1 MLPTTTSEIDRTLE
15 TLTAAAPGWLA
26 AGIEERIALLD
37 EVRGLVAANAEEW
50 VHASLQ
56 GKLVDPNSPL
66 AGEEWISGP
75 YPVLT
80 WIDEAQQTLRAIDA
94 GTDPLDGMRVRVTPE
109 GRLAVRV
116 YPTNPIERLLLHGY
130 EVETW
135 MADDV
140 TVDSVAD
147 TIGRAYREP
156 PPPRVGLVLGAGN
169 ITSIPALDL
178 LYKMFAELQV
188 VVVKL
193 NPVNEYLGPVFERV
207 FAPLVEAGYA
217 ALVYGDGQ
225 VGQYLTR
232 HELVD
237 AIHIT
242 GSARTHDQ
250 IVFGPGPEGDA
261 RRARN
266 EPVLT
271 KPITSEL
278 GGVSPTIV
286 VPGEWTDADI
296 RFQAEQIASQKLHN
310 GGYNCVAAQVLV
322 LPEGWDRA
330 QDLLHEVAAVMHR
343 VEERM
348 PWYPGS
354 AERQRAAVDAAEEAE
369 RHEGTTH
376 LGDDTRHTIIR
387 GVDPNHD
394 HHCFT
399 TESFAPVLAT
409 TTLPAPSLRG
419 FLESA
424 VAFANQRLHGTLGAN
439 LIVDP
444 QTERVLGAD
453 LERAIEELRYGSIG
467 VNTWT
472 GVAYLVTR
480 AAWGAAPGH
489 TLDDIQSGIGMVH
502 NSMLFDRAVKTVAR
516 APFRPFP
523 RGLRHGSA
531 ALSPRPPW
539 FVTNRMADVTTR
551 RLTAWA
557 ADHKLWRLPGIVVS
571 AMRG

>member
-1 MLPTTTSEIDRTLE
+1 MLTTATNDIDRTLA
-15 TLTAAAPGWLA
+15 TLSAAASSWA
-26 AGIEERIALLD
+26 AATIDVRIALLD
-37 EVRGLVAANAEEW
+37 EVRELVAANAADW
-50 VHASLQ
+50 VRVSLD
-56 GKLVDPNSPL
+56 GKLVDPDSSL
-66 AGEEWISGP
+66 SGEEWISGP

-80 WIDEAQQTLRAIDA
+80 WIDEVQQTLRAMAA
-94 GTDPLDGMRVRVTPE
+94 GEDPLEGLRVRVTPA

-135 MADDV
+135 MDDDV
-140 TVDSVAD
+140 TSDSVAD
-147 TIGRAYREP
+147 TVAVAYRNP

-178 LYKMFAELQV
+178 LYKLVAELQV

-207 FAPLVEAGYA
+207 FAPLIRQGYA
-217 ALVYGDGQ
+217 ALVYGDAE
-225 VGQYLTR
+225 VGEYLTG

-237 AIHIT
+237 TIHIT
-242 GSARTHDQ
+242 GSARTHDR
-250 IVFGPGPEGDA
+250 IVFGPGSEGDE

-266 EPVLT
+266 EPLLT

-286 VPGEWTDADI
+286 VPGPWTDDDI
-296 RFQAEQIASQKLHN
+296 RFQAEHIASQKLHN

-330 QDLLHEVAAVMHR
+330 EALVREVAAVMQR
-343 VEERM
+343 VEERL

-354 AERQRAAVDAAEEAE
+354 AERQRAAVDAAQEAN
-369 RHEGTTH
+369 RHE
-376 LGDDTRHTIIR
+376 DTAHVGEEQRRTIIR
-387 GVDPNHD
+387 GIDPNHD

-399 TESFAPVLAT
+399 TESFAPVLTT
-409 TTLPAPSLRG
+409 TTLPAPSARE
-419 FLESA
+419 FLDSA
-424 VAFANQRLHGTLGAN
+424 VAFANERLHGTLGAN

-444 QTERVLGAD
+444 QTERALGAD
-453 LERAIEELRYGSIG
+453 LDRAIESLRYGSIG
-467 VNTWT
+467 MNTWT

-502 NSMLFDRAVKTVAR
+502 NSMLFDRAAKTVAR

-523 RGLRHGSA
+523 RGLRHGSV

-539 FVTNRMADVTTR
+539 FVTNSTADVTTR
-551 RLTAWA
+551 RLTEWA
-557 ADHKLWRLPGIVVS
+557 ADRKPWRLPGIVVS

>member
-1 MLPTTTSEIDRTLE
+1 MLATTTTEIDRTLA
-15 TLTAAAPGWLA
+15 TLAAAAPAWLTA
-26 AGIEERIALLD
+26 TVSERIALLD
-37 EVRGLVAANAEEW
+37 EVRALVAANAADW
-50 VHASLQ
+50 VRVSLD
-56 GKLVDPNSPL
+56 GKLVDPDSPL
-66 AGEEWISGP
+66 SGEEWISGP

-80 WIDEAQQTLRAIDA
+80 WIEEAKQTLRALDSDA
-94 GTDPLDGMRVRVTPE
+94 DPLEQMRVRVTST

-135 MADDV
+135 MDDTV
-140 TVDSVAD
+140 TSGSVAD
-147 TIGRAYREP
+147 TVGVAYRQA
-156 PPPRVGLVLGAGN
+156 PPPRVALVLGAGN

-178 LYKMFAELQV
+178 LYKLVAELQV

-207 FAPLVEAGYA
+207 FAPLIRHGYA
-217 ALVYGDGQ
+217 ALVYGGAD
-225 VGQYLTR
+225 VGEYLTG
-232 HELVD
+232 HDLVD
-237 AIHIT
+237 TIHIT
-242 GSARTHDQ
+242 GSDRTHDR
-250 IVFGPGPEGDA
+250 IVFGPGPEGEE

-266 EPVLT
+266 EPLLT

-286 VPGEWTDADI
+286 VPGPWTDDDI

-322 LPEGWDRA
+322 VPEGWDRTE
-330 QDLLHEVAAVMHR
+330 DLVHEVAAVMHR
-343 VEERM
+343 VEERL

-354 AERQRAAVDAAEEAE
+354 VERQRAALDAADETD
-369 RHEGTTH
+369 RHEDLTH
-376 LGDDTRHTIIR
+376 IGDERRRVIIR

-399 TESFAPVLAT
+399 TESFSPVLAT
-409 TTLPAPSLRG
+409 TMLAAPSPAEYLK
-419 FLESA
+419 SA
-424 VAFANQRLHGTLGAN
+424 VAFANDRLHGTLGAN
-439 LIVDP
+439 LVVDP
-444 QTERVLGAD
+444 KA
-453 LERAIEELRYGSIG
+453 ERALGTDLDRALEDLRYGSIG

-523 RGLRHGSA
+523 RGLRHGSG

-539 FVTNRMADVTTR
+539 FVTNRTADVTTR
-551 RLTAWA
+551 RLTEWA
-557 ADHKLWRLPGIVVS
+557 ADGKPWRLPGIVVS